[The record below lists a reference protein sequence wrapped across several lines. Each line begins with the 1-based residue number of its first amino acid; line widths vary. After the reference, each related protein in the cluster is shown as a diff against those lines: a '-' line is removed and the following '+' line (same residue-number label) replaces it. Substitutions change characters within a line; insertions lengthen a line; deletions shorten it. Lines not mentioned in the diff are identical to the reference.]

1 MIRINANKLYDKN
14 SKIAIEGTMIHEIQH
29 AIQSIEGFEEGYTTK
44 LSKLDYFKR
53 LGEIEADD
61 TKSRYIL
68 EKGGKLDRNIVEP
81 ESSKDNPQHS
91 KLNNY

>member
-44 LSKLDYFKR
+44 LNKLDYFKR
-53 LGEIEADD
+53 LGKNE
-61 TKSRYIL
+61 
-68 EKGGKLDRNIVEP
+68 EKNNSDSNIQ
-81 ESSKDNPQHS
+81 ES
-91 KLNNY
+91 